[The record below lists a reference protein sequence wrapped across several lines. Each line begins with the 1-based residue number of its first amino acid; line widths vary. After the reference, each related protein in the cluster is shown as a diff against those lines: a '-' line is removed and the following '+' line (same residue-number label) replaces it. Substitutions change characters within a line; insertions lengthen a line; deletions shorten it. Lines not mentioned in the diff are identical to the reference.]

1 MNDETRNL
9 LKGLRAMAALEV
21 VQIEE
26 AGVRFGHASLPLVAQ
41 VPARADTAVAL
52 ALDTVVVTDDD
63 LMPEALPVT
72 WARLW
77 RCAAAAAGD
86 AAADL
91 GAELQA
97 SAALSLSEEIARL
110 YAFAITCD
118 VLLGYA
124 RTALLRPDATSVG
137 DNPGSL
143 VDCLHMRPSIAG
155 ATMDA
160 PADALRHAG
169 DLTALFRALGSRGAS
184 VRPSAPP
191 VHAATPDDL
200 RRLCLAAVQDAI
212 ASGAPA
218 ESDERLALSA
228 ITAGF
233 RALARELEAF
243 LDSQWRRFDHLP
255 AAAFQSPLAPAAPD
269 VYEIRSVSPLPPAP
283 VPAATCAQC
292 GAPLKPDHRFCQ
304 VCGTAAAIALPAPA
318 ACPGCGASLK
328 PGAKFCGA
336 CGATIASSAPTQ
348 SRALPGVRCSACG
361 GAMKPGERFCGA
373 CGAPAQ
379 PSAIER
385 TGALQA
391 FKAVETTV
399 ETATCYRCGSVFKT
413 GEKFCGACGAPAP
426 HNAG

>member
-21 VQIEE
+21 AQIEE
-26 AGVRFGHASLPLVAQ
+26 EGMRFGHASLPLVAQ
-41 VPARADTAVAL
+41 VPAHADAAVAL

-63 LMPEALPVT
+63 LTPEALPVT

-97 SAALSLSEEIARL
+97 NAASSLSAEIARL
-110 YAFAITCD
+110 HAFAVTCD
-118 VLLGYA
+118 TLLGYA
-124 RTALLRPDATSVG
+124 RTALLRSDAAFA
-137 DNPGSL
+137 DEAAGSL
-143 VDCLHMRPSIAG
+143 ADRLHARPSA
-155 ATMDA
+155 ATAAMEA
-160 PADALRHAG
+160 PADAPHAG
-169 DLTALFRALGSRGAS
+169 DLATLFRALGSRGAS

-191 VHAATPDDL
+191 VHTATPDDL

-269 VYEIRSVSPLPPAP
+269 VYEIRSVSPPPSAP

-336 CGATIASSAPTQ
+336 CGVTIASSAPAQ
-348 SRALPGVRCSACG
+348 PRALPGGRCSACG

-373 CGAPAQ
+373 CGAPA
-379 PSAIER
+379 AHN
-385 TGALQA
+385 TG
-391 FKAVETTV
+391 
-399 ETATCYRCGSVFKT
+399 
-413 GEKFCGACGAPAP
+413 
-426 HNAG
+426 